1 MGGKIVVA
9 ADGSES
15 GNRAVDLAAEL
26 SAKLE
31 RDLCIVHVM
40 LYGRPTA
47 EFKHF
52 AETEGLV
59 ESVADSASVRGGSR
73 SASLHGLF
81 ASAADEVHTAKLTIA
96 LGEHVA
102 ATAKTRA
109 EDAGGRNV
117 TARTCV
123 GDCAD
128 EILDVAEAEKAEMI
142 VMGRRGLGRVR
153 EALLGS
159 VSQKV
164 LHHAPCAVVIVH

>member
-1 MGGKIVVA
+1 M
-9 ADGSES
+9 
-15 GNRAVDLAAEL
+15 
-26 SAKLE
+26 
-31 RDLCIVHVM
+31 
-40 LYGRPTA
+40 

-59 ESVADSASVRGGSR
+59 DAVADRAGVQGVSSP
-73 SASLHGLF
+73 ASLRGLF
-81 ASAADEVHTAKLTIA
+81 ASATDEIHTAKLTIA
-96 LGEHVA
+96 LGEHIA

-109 EDAGGRNV
+109 EDAGARNV

-128 EILDVAEAEKAEMI
+128 EILDVAEAEEAFMI

-153 EALLGS
+153 EALIGS

-164 LHHAPCAVVIVH
+164 LHHAPCTVVIVN

>member
-1 MGGKIVVA
+1 MSGKIVVA
-9 ADGSES
+9 VDGSEAS
-15 GNRAVDLAAEL
+15 NRAVDLAAEL
-26 SAKLE
+26 SGKLE
-31 RDLCIVHVM
+31 RDLSIVHVM
-40 LYGRPTA
+40 LHGRPTA

-59 ESVADSASVRGGSR
+59 EAVADRAGVQGGASF
-73 SASLHGLF
+73 ASLRGLF
-81 ASAADEVHTAKLTIA
+81 ASAADEIQTAKLTVA
-96 LGEHVA
+96 LAEHVA

-109 EDAGGRNV
+109 EDAGARNV

-128 EILDVAEAEKAEMI
+128 EILDVAEAEEAFMI

-164 LHHAPCAVVIVH
+164 LHHAPCAVVIAN

>member
-1 MGGKIVVA
+1 MSGKIVVA
-9 ADGSES
+9 ADGSEVS
-15 GNRAVDLAAEL
+15 NRAVDLAAEL

-40 LYGRPTA
+40 LHGRPTA
-47 EFKHF
+47 EFTHF

-59 ESVADSASVRGGSR
+59 EAVADRAGVQGASSP
-73 SASLHGLF
+73 ASLRGLF
-81 ASAADEVHTAKLTIA
+81 ASAADEIHTAKLTIA
-96 LGEHVA
+96 LGEHIA

-109 EDAGGRNV
+109 EDAGARNV

-128 EILDVAEAEKAEMI
+128 EILDVAEAEEAFMI

-153 EALLGS
+153 EALIGS

-164 LHHAPCAVVIVH
+164 LHHAPCTVVIVN

>member
-1 MGGKIVVA
+1 MSEKIVVA
-9 ADGSES
+9 ADGSEAS
-15 GNRAVDLAAEL
+15 NRAVDLAAEL

-31 RDLCIVHVM
+31 RDLCVVHVM
-40 LYGRPTA
+40 LHGRPTA

-59 ESVADSASVRGGSR
+59 EAVADSAGVPKSS
-73 SASLHGLF
+73 SLASLHGLF
-81 ASAADEVHTAKLTIA
+81 ASAEDEVQTARLTVA

-109 EDAGGRNV
+109 EDAGARNV

-128 EILDVAEAEKAEMI
+128 EILDVAKAENALMI

-153 EALLGS
+153 EAFLGS

-164 LHHAPCAVVIVH
+164 LHHAPCTVVIVH